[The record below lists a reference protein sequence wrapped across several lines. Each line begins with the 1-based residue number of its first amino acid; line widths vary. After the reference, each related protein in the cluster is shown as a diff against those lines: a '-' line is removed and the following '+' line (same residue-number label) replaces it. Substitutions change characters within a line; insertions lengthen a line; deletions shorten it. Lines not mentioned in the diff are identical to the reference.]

1 MSDNSSI
8 YGDDDAHS
16 NEANTTQSDND
27 SENTVYEADDYD
39 YADLWQ
45 DLDDDGDNDDHTT
58 TDSDNNSNNSDNLNN
73 SNNFDAD
80 GSSSSSASKKSK
92 LPPGVATHNYH
103 AAKDKADAENDRLA
117 RRVVD
122 HNIEVDMG
130 RSILTHNAVTRFLKT
145 DEARDLPPLK
155 LVSALIHT
163 INGDIR
169 AYNSLIQPIIGP
181 NGKPKAPHSSEFL
194 PMVQRLNA
202 HDLKDVLLHRHI
214 IVNIAPSNR
223 NSDPELDMLAY
234 YDDDPNSETYG
245 LYINDNKK
253 LRNLAQQYNFEL
265 NDNGF
270 KDILSL
276 LRAQA
281 PRIDRRV
288 DKDLIA
294 VNNGIFNYKTK
305 TLEPFSPD
313 YVFLSKSI
321 VSYNPDA
328 TLPVITTPHGDTW
341 DIESWM
347 LDLANDSPELCETI
361 WQIIGAIIRP
371 YVSWNKAAWF
381 YSEQGNNGKG
391 TLVELMRNICGP
403 QTYASVPLADFS
415 KEFMLEPL
423 TRAQAILVDENNVG
437 TYIDQ
442 AANLK
447 AIITNDVI
455 SINRKYRS
463 PIAYQFYGF
472 MVQCL
477 NEMPRVRDR
486 SESFYRRQLFVPFNK
501 SFTGVERRYIKDEY
515 MSRTDVLQ
523 YVLKRVLND
532 MDDYYELSE
541 PPETQEALN
550 EYRLANDP
558 VRAFWDVFA
567 HDFAWDAL
575 PYEFLYDLYT
585 QWHKH
590 TSPGGA
596 PVGYRKFIQDIKNIA
611 EADTATMWQQP
622 NSQGRFRPG
631 SMMSNPE
638 PLIEDYGLHNWENA
652 KAKPHTLT
660 RCIPAPLKDYYRGLV
675 RIDRGSQADIQDPVD
690 NTAANT
696 PDNTANTADN
706 TDTVADNAADNAADN
721 DAATAQTT
729 ANQPQAAAPNNDAI
743 IAAAYPAVSPEV
755 DTAKAAPGGDS
766 DNTVTSFVT
775 EDEPAQRTAPAAHPD
790 PVDGGSSAGA
800 SRPTPDASVPD
811 APTVHPAP
819 DSSLDNNSTNVEEAN
834 TTDHETNK
842 LDTQDTTA
850 HPDASSDA
858 SGLRPRFLAPESTGA
873 EGEHGFFDQH

>member
-1 MSDNSSI
+1 MSDNSHI
-8 YGDDDAHS
+8 YGDDDALS
-16 NEANTTQSDND
+16 NG
-27 SENTVYEADDYD
+27 ADDANPDNTDNAVYSAD
-39 YADLWQ
+39 DFADLWEG
-45 DLDDDGDNDDHTT
+45 LDDSTDTTDSTDDTDNADSTAADVDTDDHTST
-58 TDSDNNSNNSDNLNN
+58 NLGNSD
-73 SNNFDAD
+73 SVE
-80 GSSSSSASKKSK
+80 GSTPKSK

-122 HNIEVDMG
+122 HDIEVDMG

-169 AYNSLIQPIIGP
+169 AYNSLIQPVIGP
-181 NGKPKAPHSSEFL
+181 NGKPKAPHSSEYL

-652 KAKPHTLT
+652 KAKPHTLS

-675 RIDRGSQADIQDPVD
+675 RIDRGSQADTQDPAD

-696 PDNTANTADN
+696 PDSQGTP
-706 TDTVADNAADNAADN
+706 DNAADNAANN

-729 ANQPQAAAPNNDAI
+729 ANQPQATAPDNDAI
-743 IAAAYPAVSPEV
+743 IAAAYPAVSPESAV
-755 DTAKAAPGGDS
+755 APESNAENAANAAHDG
-766 DNTVTSFVT
+766 DNTVTSSVPSG
-775 EDEPAQRTAPAAHPD
+775 EQAQRTAPAAHPD
-790 PVDGGSSAGA
+790 PVDGGSST
-800 SRPTPDASVPD
+800 STS
-811 APTVHPAP
+811 HPAP
-819 DSSLDNNSTNVEEAN
+819 DSSLGSARVEEPNVN
-834 TTDHETNK
+834 TTNHETHK
-842 LDTQDTTA
+842 PETQDTTA
-850 HPDASSDA
+850 HPDASSDT
-858 SGLRPRFLAPESTGA
+858 SGMRPQFLAPESTGA

>member
-1 MSDNSSI
+1 MSDSSSI
-8 YGDDDAHS
+8 YGDDDARG
-16 NEANTTQSDND
+16 NNTENSQSDNN

-45 DLDDDGDNDDHTT
+45 DLDDSDDGDDTGDHTT
-58 TDSDNNSNNSDNLNN
+58 TDNSNNSNNSD
-73 SNNFDAD
+73 AD
-80 GSSSSSASKKSK
+80 GSSDSSSTSKNKKSK

-122 HNIEVDMG
+122 HGIEVDMG

-181 NGKPKAPHSSEFL
+181 NGKPKAPHSSEYL

-652 KAKPHTLT
+652 KAKPHTLS

-675 RIDRGSQADIQDPVD
+675 RIDRGSQPDTDDVAD
-690 NTAANT
+690 NTAATT
-696 PDNTANTADN
+696 PDNQ
-706 TDTVADNAADNAADN
+706 DTPDNAADNAADN
-721 DAATAQTT
+721 DAATTTQTA
-729 ANQPQAAAPNNDAI
+729 ANQPQAAAPDNDAI
-743 IAAAYPAVSPEV
+743 IAAAYPAVSPESN
-755 DTAKAAPGGDS
+755 AANAAHDG
-766 DNTVTSFVT
+766 DNTVTSSAPT
-775 EDEPAQRTAPAAHPD
+775 GKPAQHTAPAAHPD
-790 PVDGGSSAGA
+790 PVDGGPSAGN
-800 SRPTPDASVPD
+800 SR
-811 APTVHPAP
+811 PAP
-819 DSSLDNNSTNVEEAN
+819 DSSLDSTGVEEPNVN
-834 TTDHETNK
+834 TTNHETNK
-842 LDTQDTTA
+842 PDTQDTTA
-850 HPDASSDA
+850 HPDASSDT

>member
-1 MSDNSSI
+1 MSDSSSI
-8 YGDDDAHS
+8 YGDDDARG
-16 NEANTTQSDND
+16 NNTENSQSDNN

-45 DLDDDGDNDDHTT
+45 DLDDDGDNGDDTDDHTT
-58 TDSDNNSNNSDNLNN
+58 TDNSNNSNNLNN
-73 SNNFDAD
+73 SNNSDAD
-80 GSSSSSASKKSK
+80 GSSSSPSTSENKKSK

-122 HNIEVDMG
+122 HGIEVDMG

-234 YDDDPNSETYG
+234 YDDDPESETYG

-631 SMMSNPE
+631 SMMSEPE
-638 PLIEDYGLHNWENA
+638 PLIEDYGLHSWENA
-652 KAKPHTLT
+652 KAKPHTLS
-660 RCIPAPLKDYYRGLV
+660 RCVPSPLKDYYRGLV
-675 RIDRGSQADIQDPVD
+675 RIDRGSQPDTDDVAD
-690 NTAANT
+690 NTAATT
-696 PDNTANTADN
+696 PDNQ
-706 TDTVADNAADNAADN
+706 DTPDNAADNAADN
-721 DAATAQTT
+721 DAATTTQTA
-729 ANQPQAAAPNNDAI
+729 ANQPQAAAPDNDAI
-743 IAAAYPAVSPEV
+743 IAAAYPAVSPESNAANAAN
-755 DTAKAAPGGDS
+755 TAHDG
-766 DNTVTSFVT
+766 DNTVTSSAPT
-775 EDEPAQRTAPAAHPD
+775 GKPAQHTAPAAHPD
-790 PVDGGSSAGA
+790 PVDGGPSAGN
-800 SRPTPDASVPD
+800 SR
-811 APTVHPAP
+811 PAP
-819 DSSLDNNSTNVEEAN
+819 DSSLDSTGVEEPNVN
-834 TTDHETNK
+834 TTNHEKNK
-842 LDTQDTTA
+842 PKTQDTTA
-850 HPDASSDA
+850 HPDASSDT
-858 SGLRPRFLAPESTGA
+858 SGLRPHFLAPESTGA
-873 EGEHGFFDQH
+873 EGEHGFFNQH

>member
-1 MSDNSSI
+1 MSDNSHI

-16 NEANTTQSDND
+16 NSADDANSANPD
-27 SENTVYEADDYD
+27 NTVYGADDF
-39 YADLWQ
+39 ADLWEG
-45 DLDDDGDNDDHTT
+45 LDNSTDSADDTDSTDDTNNADSTAADVDTDDH
-58 TDSDNNSNNSDNLNN
+58 
-73 SNNFDAD
+73 
-80 GSSSSSASKKSK
+80 ASTLKSK

-122 HNIEVDMG
+122 HDIEVDMG

-181 NGKPKAPHSSEFL
+181 NGKPKAPHSSEYL
-194 PMVQRLNA
+194 PMIQRLNA

-234 YDDDPNSETYG
+234 YDDDPESSTYG

-652 KAKPHTLT
+652 KAKPHTLS

-675 RIDRGSQADIQDPVD
+675 RIDRGSQADTQDPAD
-690 NTAANT
+690 NTVANT
-696 PDNTANTADN
+696 PDNQ
-706 TDTVADNAADNAADN
+706 DTPDNAADNAANN
-721 DAATAQTT
+721 DAATAQTA
-729 ANQPQAAAPNNDAI
+729 ANQPQVIAPDNDAI

-755 DTAKAAPGGDS
+755 DTANAAHDGDN
-766 DNTVTSFVT
+766 DNTVTSFDPA
-775 EDEPAQRTAPAAHPD
+775 DEPAQHTAPTAHPD
-790 PVDGGSSAGA
+790 PVDGSSSVDA
-800 SRPTPDASVPD
+800 SRPAPDASVPD
-811 APTVHPAP
+811 APTVHPTP
-819 DSSLDNNSTNVEEAN
+819 DSSLDNTSTNVEEAN
-834 TTDHETNK
+834 TTDHKTNK
-842 LDTQDTTA
+842 PDTQDTTA

-873 EGEHGFFDQH
+873 EGEYGFFDQH

>member
-1 MSDNSSI
+1 MSDSSSI
-8 YGDDDAHS
+8 YGDDDARG
-16 NEANTTQSDND
+16 NNTENSQSDNN

-45 DLDDDGDNDDHTT
+45 DLDDSDDGDDTGDHTT
-58 TDSDNNSNNSDNLNN
+58 TDNSNNSNNLNN
-73 SNNFDAD
+73 SNNSNNSDAD
-80 GSSSSSASKKSK
+80 GSSSSPSTSENKKSK

-122 HNIEVDMG
+122 HGIEVDMG

-169 AYNSLIQPIIGP
+169 AYNSLIQPVIGP

-234 YDDDPNSETYG
+234 YDDDPESETYG

-611 EADTATMWQQP
+611 ESDTATMWQQP

-631 SMMSNPE
+631 SMMSEPE

-652 KAKPHTLT
+652 KAKPHTLS
-660 RCIPAPLKDYYRGLV
+660 RCVPSPLKDYYRGLV
-675 RIDRGSQADIQDPVD
+675 RIDRGSQPDTDDVAD
-690 NTAANT
+690 NTAATT
-696 PDNTANTADN
+696 PGNQDTTDNAVDN
-706 TDTVADNAADNAADN
+706 TDTAADNAATSTTQ
-721 DAATAQTT
+721 TA
-729 ANQPQAAAPNNDAI
+729 ANQPQAAAPDNDAI
-743 IAAAYPAVSPEV
+743 IAAAYPAVSPESNAANAAN
-755 DTAKAAPGGDS
+755 TAHNG
-766 DNTVTSFVT
+766 DNTVTSSAP
-775 EDEPAQRTAPAAHPD
+775 EDKPAQRTAPAAHPD
-790 PVDGGSSAGA
+790 PVDGGSSATN
-800 SRPTPDASVPD
+800 S
-811 APTVHPAP
+811 HPAP
-819 DSSLDNNSTNVEEAN
+819 DSSQDSTGVEEPN
-834 TTDHETNK
+834 VNITNHEAHK
-842 LDTQDTTA
+842 PETQDTTA
-850 HPDASSDA
+850 HPDASSDT
-858 SGLRPRFLAPESTGA
+858 SGLRPQFLAPESTGA
-873 EGEHGFFDQH
+873 EGEHGFFNQH

>member
-1 MSDNSSI
+1 MSDNSHI
-8 YGDDDAHS
+8 YGDDDALS
-16 NEANTTQSDND
+16 NG
-27 SENTVYEADDYD
+27 ADDANPDNTDNAVYSAD
-39 YADLWQ
+39 DFADLWEG
-45 DLDDDGDNDDHTT
+45 LDDSTDTTDSTDDTDNADSTAADVDTDDHTST
-58 TDSDNNSNNSDNLNN
+58 NLGNSD
-73 SNNFDAD
+73 SVE
-80 GSSSSSASKKSK
+80 GSTPKSK

-122 HNIEVDMG
+122 HDIEVDMG

-169 AYNSLIQPIIGP
+169 AYNSLIQPVIGP
-181 NGKPKAPHSSEFL
+181 NGKPKAPHSSEYL

-234 YDDDPNSETYG
+234 YDDNPESETYG

-328 TLPVITTPHGDTW
+328 TLPVITTLHGDTW

-631 SMMSNPE
+631 SMMSEPE

-652 KAKPHTLT
+652 KAKPHTLS
-660 RCIPAPLKDYYRGLV
+660 RCVPSPLKDYYRGLV
-675 RIDRGSQADIQDPVD
+675 RIGGGSQPNTTDDEDNAVD
-690 NTAANT
+690 AAGT
-696 PDNTANTADN
+696 VDTANTAGAVN
-706 TDTVADNAADNAADN
+706 TATTPANAADTAPAGSAPENSTPENTAA
-721 DAATAQTT
+721 QIP
-729 ANQPQAAAPNNDAI
+729 NQQVAAPDNATI
-743 IAAAYPAVSPEV
+743 IADAQPAVSPENNA
-755 DTAKAAPGGDS
+755 TGEQ
-766 DNTVTSFVT
+766 TQHTT
-775 EDEPAQRTAPAAHPD
+775 PAAHSSH
-790 PVDGGSSAGA
+790 VDGESSATP
-800 SRPTPDASVPD
+800 SR
-811 APTVHPAP
+811 PAP
-819 DSSLDNNSTNVEEAN
+819 DSVPSQDN
-834 TTDHETNK
+834 
-842 LDTQDTTA
+842 QDNTA
-850 HPDASSDA
+850 HPDASTDA
-858 SGLRPRFLAPESTGA
+858 SGLRPQFLAPESTGA

>member
-1 MSDNSSI
+1 MSDNSHI
-8 YGDDDAHS
+8 YGDDDARGNS
-16 NEANTTQSDND
+16 
-27 SENTVYEADDYD
+27 ADDAKDASSANPDNTGNAVYSAD
-39 YADLWQ
+39 DFADLWEG
-45 DLDDDGDNDDHTT
+45 LDDSTDTTDSTDDTDNADSTAADVDTDDHTST
-58 TDSDNNSNNSDNLNN
+58 NLGNSD
-73 SNNFDAD
+73 SVE
-80 GSSSSSASKKSK
+80 GSTPKSK

-122 HNIEVDMG
+122 HDIEVDMG

-169 AYNSLIQPIIGP
+169 AYNSLIQPVIGP
-181 NGKPKAPHSSEFL
+181 NGKPKAPHSSEYL

-234 YDDDPNSETYG
+234 YDDNPESETYG

-631 SMMSNPE
+631 SMMSAPE

-652 KAKPHTLT
+652 KAKPHTLS
-660 RCIPAPLKDYYRGLV
+660 RCIPTPLKDYYRGLV
-675 RIDRGSQADIQDPVD
+675 RIDRGSQADIQDPAD

-696 PDNTANTADN
+696 PDSQGTP
-706 TDTVADNAADNAADN
+706 DNAADNAANN

-729 ANQPQAAAPNNDAI
+729 ANQLQAAAPDNDAI
-743 IAAAYPAVSPEV
+743 IAAAYPAVSPESAV
-755 DTAKAAPGGDS
+755 APESNAENAANAAHDG
-766 DNTVTSFVT
+766 DNTVTSSMPSG
-775 EDEPAQRTAPAAHPD
+775 EQAQRTTPAAHPD

-800 SRPTPDASVPD
+800 SRP
-811 APTVHPAP
+811 AP
-819 DSSLDNNSTNVEEAN
+819 DSSPDSAGNEEPNVN
-834 TTDHETNK
+834 TTSHETHK
-842 LDTQDTTA
+842 PETQDTTA
-850 HPDASSDA
+850 HPDASSDT
-858 SGLRPRFLAPESTGA
+858 SGMRPQFLAPESTGA

>member
-1 MSDNSSI
+1 MSDSSSI
-8 YGDDDAHS
+8 YGDDDAHG
-16 NEANTTQSDND
+16 NEANTTQSDNN

-45 DLDDDGDNDDHTT
+45 DLDDDSDNGDDTDD
-58 TDSDNNSNNSDNLNN
+58 TDNTNNSNNSD
-73 SNNFDAD
+73 AD
-80 GSSSSSASKKSK
+80 GSSDSSSTSKNKKSK

-234 YDDDPNSETYG
+234 YDDDPESETYG

-652 KAKPHTLT
+652 KAKPHTLS

-675 RIDRGSQADIQDPVD
+675 RIDRGSQPDTDDVAD
-690 NTAANT
+690 NTAATT
-696 PDNTANTADN
+696 PDNQ
-706 TDTVADNAADNAADN
+706 DTPDNAADNAADN
-721 DAATAQTT
+721 DAATTTQTA
-729 ANQPQAAAPNNDAI
+729 ANQPQAAAPDNDAI
-743 IAAAYPAVSPEV
+743 IAAAYPAVSPESN
-755 DTAKAAPGGDS
+755 AANAAHDG
-766 DNTVTSFVT
+766 DNTVTSSAPT
-775 EDEPAQRTAPAAHPD
+775 GKPAQHTAPAAHPD
-790 PVDGGSSAGA
+790 PVDGGPSAGN
-800 SRPTPDASVPD
+800 SR
-811 APTVHPAP
+811 PAP
-819 DSSLDNNSTNVEEAN
+819 DSSLDSTGVEEPNVN
-834 TTDHETNK
+834 TTNHETNK
-842 LDTQDTTA
+842 PDTQDTTA
-850 HPDASSDA
+850 HPDASSDT

>member
-1 MSDNSSI
+1 MSDNSHI
-8 YGDDDAHS
+8 YGDDDALGNS
-16 NEANTTQSDND
+16 TDDAKDASSANPDNA
-27 SENTVYEADDYD
+27 VYSADDF
-39 YADLWQ
+39 ADLWEG
-45 DLDDDGDNDDHTT
+45 LDDSADNTDNTDNADSTPADVDTDDHTST
-58 TDSDNNSNNSDNLNN
+58 TSHNSD
-73 SNNFDAD
+73 SVE
-80 GSSSSSASKKSK
+80 GSTPKSK

-122 HNIEVDMG
+122 HDIEVDMG

-181 NGKPKAPHSSEFL
+181 NGKPKAPHSSEYL

-234 YDDDPNSETYG
+234 YDDDPESETYG

-631 SMMSNPE
+631 SMMSAPE
-638 PLIEDYGLHNWENA
+638 PLIEDYGLHSWENA
-652 KAKPHTLT
+652 KAKPHTLS
-660 RCIPAPLKDYYRGLV
+660 RCVPSPLKDYYRGLV
-675 RIDRGSQADIQDPVD
+675 RIGGGSQADTQDPAD
-690 NTAANT
+690 NTAATT
-696 PDNTANTADN
+696 PGNQDTTDNAVDN
-706 TDTVADNAADNAADN
+706 TDTAADNAATSTTQ
-721 DAATAQTT
+721 TA
-729 ANQPQAAAPNNDAI
+729 ANQPQAAAPDNDAI
-743 IAAAYPAVSPEV
+743 IAAAYPAVSPESNAANAAN
-755 DTAKAAPGGDS
+755 TAHDG
-766 DNTVTSFVT
+766 DNTVTSSAP
-775 EDEPAQRTAPAAHPD
+775 EDKPAQRTAPAAHPD
-790 PVDGGSSAGA
+790 PVDGGSSATN
-800 SRPTPDASVPD
+800 S
-811 APTVHPAP
+811 HPAP
-819 DSSLDNNSTNVEEAN
+819 DSSQDSTGVEEPNVN

-842 LDTQDTTA
+842 PETQDITA

-858 SGLRPRFLAPESTGA
+858 SGMRPRFLAPESTGA
-873 EGEHGFFDQH
+873 EGEHGFFNQH